1 MALVSVTEAAR
12 LTGKNRATI
21 HRYIKQ
27 GKVSQVTDETGTKKV
42 DTSELLR
49 VFGTLSA
56 TPATL
61 PHSDAIQHDATQDM
75 VEITT
80 KTKRVTNKR
89 GDMMLVNNDTGE
101 IQTQIAGFWEAHE
114 VDCTKFVKLFI
125 KGVKALKELTGAGT
139 KVFEMLYMRIQESI
153 GKDQIYM
160 SFNIVDQTLTPM
172 SEATYARGI
181 RELIEKEFLAAS
193 PNIGLYWLNLSFV
206 WNELC

>member
-61 PHSDAIQHDATQDM
+61 PHSDAIQHDATQEM
-75 VEITT
+75 AHHVAVLQQKIS
-80 KTKRVTNKR
+80 
-89 GDMMLVNNDTGE
+89 MLEQLLESKDKE
-101 IQTQIAGFWEAHE
+101 IQRQDDHI
-114 VDCTKFVKLFI
+114 DS
-125 KGVKALKELTGAGT
+125 LKQA
-139 KVFEMLYMRIQESI
+139 ML
-153 GKDQIYM
+153 
-160 SFNIVDQTLTPM
+160 
-172 SEATYARGI
+172 
-181 RELIEKEFLAAS
+181 LIESKLPATPDPVAGKSWQF
-193 PNIGLYWLNLSFV
+193 WKK
-206 WNELC
+206 